1 MRIFSILF
9 NAFSNTKNI
18 FSSIFGTNIKDD
30 LYSNELSEIN
40 LKNWNLNS
48 FLKLLSDIFLIKLPI
63 YCPKWMPNI
72 IKRIFFGQNSRY
84 IKDEEEI
91 MDKVCFIYLNGILS
105 NYKTVCKS
113 QEILKKKFNRPINLI
128 HNVTDSLLMDLI
140 ECLIG
145 KETNELTEPS
155 MLCLSIISQ
164 KLLSNKIDKVVLICH
179 SQGTIIAANML
190 RNLKRFGLNKKK
202 YLKKLEIY
210 AFANCA
216 TKMVY
221 GKENYPYMESF
232 ANDNDIVAKMGCN
245 CGIDLKSNSTIEING
260 NIFVTPNKS
269 GHMFNSHYMNN
280 FDTEYPRSKLLT
292 YLPEKINKNE

>member
-48 FLKLLSDIFLIKLPI
+48 CLKLLSDIFLIKLPI

-179 SQGTIIAANML
+179 SQGTII
-190 RNLKRFGLNKKK
+190 
-202 YLKKLEIY
+202 
-210 AFANCA
+210 
-216 TKMVY
+216 
-221 GKENYPYMESF
+221 
-232 ANDNDIVAKMGCN
+232 
-245 CGIDLKSNSTIEING
+245 
-260 NIFVTPNKS
+260 
-269 GHMFNSHYMNN
+269 
-280 FDTEYPRSKLLT
+280 
-292 YLPEKINKNE
+292 